1 MSYFVAV
8 KSLNF
13 EKQDRPTPGSR
24 RPPFKKPL
32 NHNISM
38 QQFGDLDK
46 MLQVT
51 RVHGTVPT
59 GSIPTGIVPIGTVP
73 TSATP
78 GQDTNLLPITSPNIY

>member
-1 MSYFVAV
+1 
-8 KSLNF
+8 
-13 EKQDRPTPGSR
+13 
-24 RPPFKKPL
+24 
-32 NHNISM
+32 M
-38 QQFGDLDK
+38 QPFGDLDK

-73 TSATP
+73 TRATP